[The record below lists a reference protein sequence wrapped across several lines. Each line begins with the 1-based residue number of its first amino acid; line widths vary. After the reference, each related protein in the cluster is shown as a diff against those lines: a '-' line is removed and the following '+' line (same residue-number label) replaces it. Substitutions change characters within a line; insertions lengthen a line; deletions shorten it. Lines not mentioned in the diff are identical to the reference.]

1 MEWGFQIVIPL
12 GLKGPQTPTH
22 LLNTQ
27 NQNTQPFAQAIIN
40 PAAQFIQPS
49 LPSLSQ
55 NLTIKLDQD
64 NYLLWKNQLLNVII
78 ANGFEEYI
86 DGSHP
91 CPSKFLDLQRQQINP
106 EYTLWQRINRLIMSW
121 LYSSLTESKV
131 AQIVSCNTAFEIWG
145 SLERTYASTSRSRII
160 ELRTELQ
167 NIRKD
172 GLSADEY
179 IFKLKSIVD
188 KLASIGEPVTHN
200 DQIIYLLHGLGP
212 EYNSFADTINART
225 DQPNIEEIHSL
236 LLSCDMRHQ
245 RQNSVGQLNFPQP
258 NLGNLNAQAHV
269 ANYQA
274 YKKS

>member
-1 MEWGFQIVIPL
+1 MESLSGNPISSSPINNQ
-12 GLKGPQTPTH
+12 PQTPTD

-27 NQNTQPFAQAIIN
+27 NQNTQPFTQAIIN

-106 EYTLWQRINRLIMSW
+106 EYTFWQRINRLIMSW
-121 LYSSLTESKV
+121 LDSSLTESKV
-131 AQIVSCNTAFEIWG
+131 AQIVSCNTAFEIWS

-160 ELRTELQ
+160 EL
-167 NIRKD
+167 
-172 GLSADEY
+172 
-179 IFKLKSIVD
+179 
-188 KLASIGEPVTHN
+188 
-200 DQIIYLLHGLGP
+200 
-212 EYNSFADTINART
+212 
-225 DQPNIEEIHSL
+225 
-236 LLSCDMRHQ
+236 
-245 RQNSVGQLNFPQP
+245 
-258 NLGNLNAQAHV
+258 
-269 ANYQA
+269 
-274 YKKS
+274 